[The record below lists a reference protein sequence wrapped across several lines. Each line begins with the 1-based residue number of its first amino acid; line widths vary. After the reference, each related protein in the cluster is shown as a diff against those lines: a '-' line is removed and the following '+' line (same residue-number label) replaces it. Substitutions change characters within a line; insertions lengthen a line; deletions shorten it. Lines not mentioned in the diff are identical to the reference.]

1 MKKASLAIIIGAT
14 LALSACGSDKTED
27 TAAEQS
33 ANQVA
38 STFTTETQKQSYALG
53 HRLASFANEQVESQT
68 ELGLESDRDALLA
81 GFTQTFNGNPQFS
94 DDEVETLMKA
104 FSAKFQQAEQAKNE
118 AQAAGAIAEG
128 KAYLAENASKEGV
141 ITTESGLQYEVLQEG
156 DGPKPAA
163 TDTVRVHYHGTLI
176 DGTVF
181 DSSVDRGQPAEFP
194 LNRVIAGWTE
204 GLQLMGVGSKY
215 KFTIPSE
222 IAYGERGQRAIKPHS
237 TLIFEVELLGIAPFA
252 D

>member
-14 LALSACGSDKTED
+14 LALSACGSDKKD
-27 TAAEQS
+27 DASAANE
-33 ANQVA
+33 VA
-38 STFTTETQKQSYALG
+38 STYTTETEKQSYALG
-53 HRLASFANEQVESQT
+53 HRLASFANEQITAQT
-68 ELGLESDRDALLA
+68 ELGLESDRDALVA
-81 GFTQTFNGNPQFS
+81 GFNQTFAGNPQFS
-94 DDEVETLMKA
+94 DAEVEELMQA
-104 FSAKFQQAEQAKNE
+104 FSTKFQQAEAAKSE
-118 AQAAGAIAEG
+118 AEAASVIAASQ
-128 KAYLAENASKEGV
+128 AYLAENAAKEGV
-141 ITTESGLQYEVLQEG
+141 TTTESGLQYEILQEG
-156 DGPKPAA
+156 DGASPSA

-181 DSSVDRGQPAEFP
+181 DSSVDRGEPTEFP

-204 GLQLMGVGSKY
+204 GVQLMSVGSKY

-222 IAYGERGQRAIKPHS
+222 IAYGARGQGAIKPHS